1 MASPLSSL
9 PPGFVLET
17 PPDSA
22 RPARPKAPAPP
33 PGFVLEQQPPTFE
46 TVPSVPLRRQQETA
60 PPPGFVLKQEKE
72 PAALGVGDYASEF
85 GGATVRGAAGTTA
98 GMLRGANV
106 LTTDSPDEI
115 RRAED
120 GISRLKTMTA
130 EQATEFMRSLPARL
144 SPAVAFNY
152 QVAIRKLWDG
162 KTDEAK
168 SYLDQARRY
177 TDTRPIEQ
185 QGLSKAAANIEGAAN
200 EAFPQDPRF
209 RGSVTSD
216 LGQGFGSTAAFL
228 PIGLLT
234 GGTGVAVAGAAAG
247 ADQGYQEAIR
257 DLAAQRREDRGEA
270 YNSGLGAEAQVKA
283 LQAGRLSAL
292 PGVSEV
298 VPVETFIQQ
307 APRFIPGLRPIANSP
322 AFKRFAKAFGRI
334 GTQVLAEGGQEAFQ
348 TWAGNVINQITV
360 DPSQA
365 LDENVLYNFAIGGA
379 VGGGMQA
386 AMEGYG
392 ATRGTGE
399 PPPPS
404 APPPP
409 RNRTEPRLFPDDPPG
424 PQAGPATPPPQQA
437 APQADQP
444 APAPSAPSAPPAPPP
459 GFVLEDAPPSGID
472 PGDEGYLLGAGYT
485 PEQIADMN
493 VPERAAAVQ
502 EARQQGATPVTPSAA
517 PPPPGTA
524 PRAPRGTRQAKAT
537 IETAQDLEPVR
548 PVVNPEPSEAQAR
561 AGNYQKAHVRIH
573 GLDVSIENPRG
584 SIRRGR
590 DEDGRDWASP
600 ELPADYGYIKRTTG
614 KDGDHVDVYIGPSP
628 ESDRVFVI
636 DQLNLK
642 TGKFDEHKS
651 VLGASSLGQAVDLYV
666 NSFDNPT
673 LKRIGDV
680 TEMSV
685 DEFRQW
691 VKEGRNT
698 KRPAAKAGIGTV
710 TPNPPEAPSEIA
722 GAPDAMQAAGQ
733 MPVAAPQQEP
743 GSLPNSV
750 SNPADSTFQAPFDQ
764 FSSETEFPVIQA
776 ELPDQPQI
784 PAPQQDAP
792 RYNPTTISGEVD
804 GALKRYLGGTGPLT
818 PEAFAKFAKIDVS
831 EAGKALQYAGLRG
844 GIIIDK
850 NGNWRRPR
858 TFKGPANVLDFI
870 ASIGGIRDVTGELRG
885 MDLPKMTQFGPV
897 VRKKGLHPD
906 RVREQLIEAGY
917 LFEPGRGTDRQQ
929 QTTVADVYDLISQ
942 HMSGLQVVAAED
954 QAEAEAIR
962 VQKLNENMPD
972 DWQPQNQVRA
982 RFGAEVWSDIEEFF
996 ARSGTTEESWGP
1008 DELRNAARLIAGG
1021 MEPDDAFERAAIQY
1035 HATLED
1041 TEGLDPALEAAFQN
1055 GNPNV
1060 MVAFEDVPFPDLET
1074 ATNADQQQGPQ
1085 ETGDGAGPA
1094 GTDRLDGAGQA
1105 VDADTAEEVRSPGA
1119 RGGQE
1124 GGRGQDAGPVS
1135 PAAEPGADGRPQLV
1149 IPGAEQDVRGAMQN
1163 AAKAPLKSNSPQK
1176 GMDIGMF
1183 GSERDQTDIFDKR
1196 PEEVDPAASS
1206 PKPETYGDSNKFVTK
1221 DRAAELREKL
1231 KAKLKNQVS
1240 SGIDPEMLALGA
1252 ELAAY
1257 HIEAGARRFSDF
1269 ARVIAA
1275 DLGATI
1281 KQVRPYLRSWYNGAR
1296 DMMEDAG
1303 LDVAGMDSPD
1313 EVRAALAA
1321 LDGQNDNGSA
1331 IQNNGKPQ
1339 LALQQDEKF
1348 HPLVTA
1354 FVNYFSQPDAAFD
1367 TITEA
1372 RKFAA
1377 ERGFVANPGTAEAK
1391 DLDEKV
1397 ELAIVLT
1404 ARTIIGASKA
1414 RPAKTAYRRLVDL
1427 YNRQP
1432 NLGVRTSES
1441 MADQAYSTPAP
1452 LAFIASRLAG
1462 VPGAKDVL
1470 EPTAGNGMLLIEAS
1484 PSRATVNEIN
1494 DRRAEALKAQGFR
1507 VTQKDA
1513 ATGSLRKS
1521 DYPVDSV
1528 IANPPFGAVKESDG
1542 SSKTFDVD
1550 GWTTTQ
1556 IDHAIAL
1563 NTLKTMK
1570 DDGRAV
1576 LIVGSVKE
1584 GSEKSRSDGYNTKQK
1599 REFYWRLYQGYNVTD
1614 HFTVAG
1620 DLYKRQGAA
1629 WPVDVIVI
1637 DGRSK
1642 SARPLPAVELPKVY
1656 DTWESLEE
1664 KLNEAPAQS
1673 ETATGP
1679 AVAGNEVS
1687 RPSGVGNVSE
1697 AGTELEA
1704 GSRPNQ
1710 RPDGA
1715 GRPASP
1721 QSAVGGQGTVFDGG
1735 VQREPDGVGKQQSP
1749 EPDRGQMAPGKRP
1762 DGDGG
1767 RKAPVSGRERV
1778 AQDAESAQQP
1788 YRPMSG
1794 QTSLDTKIPTN
1805 MAAAVEESLQDLA
1818 DRHGDLDAWLEN
1830 ELGYKKGQIG
1840 KYLAAE
1846 QVDAVALALDNVKK
1860 EAAFIIG
1867 DQTGIGKGRVVAAA
1881 LRYAM
1886 RQGLVPI
1893 FVTEKPNLYGD
1904 IIRDLNDIGVQ
1915 EMLGRDLRPF
1925 LTNSGESIPL
1935 DDEAVAWYDEAQ
1947 RAKVE
1952 GQPSPPKRGKFLRA
1966 SGGDLHKR
1974 QMAALQQE
1982 GTGKDFDIIFTT
1994 YDQMNTVKGQTTD
2007 RRRLVDGL
2015 AGRAFI
2021 VLDES
2026 HNAGGT
2032 EPNERGP
2039 KNAPESRSDFL
2050 KNVTTKAKAVMFSSA
2065 TYAKRP
2071 GVMALYARTD
2081 MGKAVDKPSM
2091 LGDLIAKGGVPM
2103 QQVVASML
2111 AKAGQYIRRER
2122 SFDGVSYDVE
2132 PVTVDLKAYEAVST
2146 SLAAIARFDI
2156 ELKKS
2161 DVWSDVKEGLKGQ
2174 AEAAAMDPGT
2184 GEASVN
2190 STNFT
2195 SLMHNIVN
2203 QMLLA
2208 IKVNAVAD
2216 RAIQALRENEKPV
2229 ITVANTMGAF
2239 LKSYA
2244 EDNDIKAGN
2253 GVTLSFRDVLLRYLE
2268 RTLRLTVK
2276 RPDGTKYHVQI
2287 PLSALPPRMQ
2297 KAYEDARNQVDQIDT
2312 ANLPISPI
2320 DWLRHRLARAGYRV
2334 GEITGRK
2341 EILDYAG
2348 PDNASFA
2355 LRSDS
2360 EVSPAG
2366 RRVTIDKYNRGDLDA
2381 MILNR
2386 AGSTGLSL
2394 HASSKFK
2401 DRRRRRMIIAQA
2413 ELNIDVHMQML
2424 GRVHRT
2430 GQVVPPAFVQ
2440 AYADVPA
2447 EARPAAVLAKKMASL
2462 NANTTASRKSA
2473 FSADD
2478 GVDFLNEYGD
2488 QVAREFLAENPDF
2501 NQLLDV
2507 SLDPEKETARELT
2520 GRLLLLPVAD
2530 QRRVIDEIT
2539 ARYKT
2544 LIANLDAMGENALE
2558 AKTVDLSAKT
2568 VGRQV
2573 LRPSEGESPFTQSVI
2588 LEEVEVR
2595 SDGKALPMPEIVNK
2609 AAEALG
2615 AGKVSTDNPESA
2627 LNEIA
2632 RTADKVRQTFAKKWL
2647 DDFDRMVADELKNTK
2662 SDDVRSERR
2671 EKHTANRQRFNDLLD
2686 VVMPGRRVTVRRA
2699 TEDGEPIIGIV
2710 MNVARRGQT
2719 GATGNPLALGAWTA
2733 EIAIADNAQRMQIPF
2748 SSMIIS
2754 GEAYE
2759 ASRARII
2766 VGAPD
2771 WAMGIKQT
2779 VEAFDRARQ
2788 TGKERRHIVTGN
2800 ILAGFDQT
2808 SGRGQ
2813 IINYTDN
2820 EGNVKPGILMARNFD
2835 PAAFLKERA
2844 VRFKSADQVIAFL
2857 KQLPAAEIMSH
2868 DNVITV
2874 RASGTSYEIEMP
2886 ASRQTGGIYFLNP
2899 EVRRSARDQFT
2910 KIGSR
2915 MRYRTASEREAQT
2928 VLDAMMRVGAVFQTT
2943 ENQTAAE
2950 AIINGGPP
2958 QAPLSSRPPQGTMQ
2972 SAPSSPVLN
2981 SFRFAISD
2989 RQSRELTAEINQIAQ
3004 RILGRRLAAVNVTRS
3019 LPGDEDAYFDPNTG
3033 VIYIA
3038 LQSVLDPRF
3047 NIRHE
3052 AVHALRQAGVMS
3064 QQEWA
3069 VLSRMAKTRWIE
3081 EYGIRERYGDLYR
3094 ERFDIA
3100 PDQLEELMVEEAI
3113 ADAMAQH
3120 AMKPPADDVVSRIF
3134 QRVRQF
3140 LRAVA
3145 NMLAGRGFT
3154 TPEQILSSIET
3165 GGMAQ
3170 RRQGTGQ
3177 GRGFLVPQRQES
3189 RQSPLSSVPP
3199 DDGGAGGRFY
3209 QAQAATTAE
3218 DRAMAEFAGNINL
3231 SKIDAAEDIKDV
3243 LRDAA
3248 EKADGFIAARRG
3260 VVSHE
3265 QTKQLAEQ
3273 LGMSLEQLLK
3283 RKSGQAFN
3291 DHEAYAARAMLE
3303 KSAEIVKKA
3312 AARAKNTTSDVDRA
3326 YFARVLTRHAAIQ
3339 EQVSGIAAE
3348 AGRALNQFKMMVGAD
3363 YLRGVAEMLS
3373 EKTSRGNMG
3382 PEAIRDM
3389 AEMIDSL
3396 DTPGQVGR
3404 MARDM
3409 FKPRFLDMIREYYI
3423 NSLLSGPA
3431 TQTVNFMSNMLVAL
3445 NQIPETFVA
3454 EQIGKLHGGDKVS
3467 RGETMA
3473 RAIGLLEGSREGLQL
3488 AWMALKTGEPQS
3500 PETQFDQ
3507 PMQKAIPG
3515 IAGEVIRL
3523 PSRLMMSSDEFFKA
3537 VNYRAELTAIAVRMA
3552 QAEGLDGDAL
3562 ADRILDLRNNPTP
3575 AMVQRAAA
3583 AGKYQTFQNKLG
3595 TKGQTLMRFRESWQL
3610 WWLLP
3615 FLRTPINI
3623 LKYAAERSPIGP
3635 LLMSEV
3641 RQNLRGEN
3649 GGAARD
3655 TQIARIALGTV
3666 MLAGMGAIVMSGMA
3680 TGGGSDDEREKGVM
3694 RADGWQPYSLNIG
3707 GKYYSYLR
3715 FDPFSLH
3722 LGIVSD
3728 MVELRNKISK
3738 GEYENLGWMLMASII
3753 NNVTDKTWLKSATE
3767 FSRMTMDPKAYMENY
3782 LSHLASGFVP
3792 NFLAQIARAKDPSFR
3807 DARGVL
3813 DKIKE
3818 RIPGLRET
3826 LPQRYDIFG
3835 EPITGEGNVGPDL
3848 FSPVYVSTQKN
3859 NPIARAMVDAKYFP
3873 GKPRRHING
3882 HDLTTEQYAEYTQIS
3897 GKEAVRRLERM
3908 VKSPSWSQRS
3918 QDSKERVLKRG
3929 YDQAR
3934 EIARKTLMR
3943 KHPELRAKAEQT
3955 AGQ

>member
-60 PPPGFVLKQEKE
+60 PPPGFVLKQAKE
-72 PAALGVGDYASEF
+72 PAPQDNSSWLTDLQIGWENLKGSFATSDFLQSQEDLASAAKPF
-85 GGATVRGAAGTTA
+85 PAARGAPRPPTPLEVAQ
-98 GMLRGANV
+98 
-106 LTTDSPDEI
+106 
-115 RRAED
+115 
-120 GISRLKTMTA
+120 RLA
-130 EQATEFMRSLPARL
+130 AAR
-144 SPAVAFNY
+144 
-152 QVAIRKLWDG
+152 K
-162 KTDEAK
+162 KEAK
-168 SYLDQARRY
+168 SLGAMAETQSALKNLPQSPAAQAFSNAETFGDAWNAMLADPWAVSRSTVLQSAPASIPSVVGGIAGSFLGPAGSAMGAGYGSYLTEIGGAIQEGLQQKGANLSDPESIASTWARHKDEIAQY
-177 TDTRPIEQ
+177 AQTRAGIIGAADAATA
-185 QGLSKAAANIEGAAN
+185 GLSSK
-200 EAFPQDPRF
+200 
-209 RGSVTSD
+209 
-216 LGQGFGSTAAFL
+216 
-228 PIGLLT
+228 IGLTAPAKQWIKGELRR
-234 GGTGVAVAGAAAG
+234 GILGTGVEAAGGMAGEAGA
-247 ADQGYQEAIR
+247 Q
-257 DLAAQRREDRGEA
+257 LATTGE
-270 YNSGLGAEAQVKA
+270 LK
-283 LQAGRLSAL
+283 
-292 PGVSEV
+292 PG
-298 VPVETFIQQ
+298 
-307 APRFIPGLRPIANSP
+307 
-322 AFKRFAKAFGRI
+322 
-334 GTQVLAEGGQEAFQ
+334 QVLAEGLGEVVPGAIQVAGQTAVGRM
-348 TWAGNVINQITV
+348 AGNQV
-360 DPSQA
+360 DGQ
-365 LDENVLYNFAIGGA
+365 
-379 VGGGMQA
+379 
-386 AMEGYG
+386 
-392 ATRGTGE
+392 

-409 RNRTEPRLFPDDPPG
+409 RSRTEPRLFPDQPPG
-424 PQAGPATPPPQQA
+424 SQAGPATPPPQQA

-493 VPERAAAVQ
+493 VPERAAAAQ
-502 EARQQGATPVTPSAA
+502 EARQQGVTPVTPSAA

-537 IETAQDLEPVR
+537 IETAQDLDPVR

-636 DQLNLK
+636 DQLDLK

-710 TPNPPEAPSEIA
+710 TPNPPEAPSEIT
-722 GAPDAMQAAGQ
+722 GTPDAMQAAGQ
-733 MPVAAPQQEP
+733 MPVAAPQQDA

-750 SNPADSTFQAPFDQ
+750 SNPANSTFQAPVDQ
-764 FSSETEFPVIQA
+764 ILPKTEFPVIQA

-792 RYNPTTISGEVD
+792 QYNPTTISGEVD
-804 GALKRYLGGTGPLT
+804 DALKRYLGGTGPLT
-818 PEAFAKFAKIDVS
+818 PEAFAKFAKIDAS

-850 NGNWRRPR
+850 NGNWRRRR

-954 QAEAEAIR
+954 QAEADAIR

-982 RFGAEVWSDIEEFF
+982 RFGAEVWSDIEGFF

-1008 DELRNAARLIAGG
+1008 DELLNAARLIAGG

-1035 HATLED
+1035 HATLDD
-1041 TEGLDPALEAAFQN
+1041 TEGLDPAFEAAFQSN
-1055 GNPNV
+1055 NPNV

-1094 GTDRLDGAGQA
+1094 GADRLDGAGQA
-1105 VDADTAEEVRSPGA
+1105 VDADTAEEVRGPGA

-1135 PAAEPGADGRPQLV
+1135 PAAEPGAEGKPQLV
-1149 IPGAEQDVRGAMQN
+1149 IPGAERDVRGAMQN
-1163 AAKAPLKSNSPQK
+1163 AAKAPLKSKSPQK

-1196 PEEVDPAASS
+1196 PEEVDPQPPTQTAAST
-1206 PKPETYGDSNKFVTK
+1206 KQQEAPENK
-1221 DRAAELREKL
+1221 DGAAE
-1231 KAKLKNQVS
+1231 
-1240 SGIDPEMLALGA
+1240 
-1252 ELAAY
+1252 
-1257 HIEAGARRFSDF
+1257 
-1269 ARVIAA
+1269 
-1275 DLGATI
+1275 AT
-1281 KQVRPYLRSWYNGAR
+1281 
-1296 DMMEDAG
+1296 
-1303 LDVAGMDSPD
+1303 
-1313 EVRAALAA
+1313 
-1321 LDGQNDNGSA
+1321 
-1331 IQNNGKPQ
+1331 
-1339 LALQQDEKF
+1339 
-1348 HPLVTA
+1348 
-1354 FVNYFSQPDAAFD
+1354 
-1367 TITEA
+1367 
-1372 RKFAA
+1372 
-1377 ERGFVANPGTAEAK
+1377 
-1391 DLDEKV
+1391 
-1397 ELAIVLT
+1397 
-1404 ARTIIGASKA
+1404 
-1414 RPAKTAYRRLVDL
+1414 
-1427 YNRQP
+1427 
-1432 NLGVRTSES
+1432 
-1441 MADQAYSTPAP
+1441 
-1452 LAFIASRLAG
+1452 
-1462 VPGAKDVL
+1462 
-1470 EPTAGNGMLLIEAS
+1470 
-1484 PSRATVNEIN
+1484 
-1494 DRRAEALKAQGFR
+1494 
-1507 VTQKDA
+1507 
-1513 ATGSLRKS
+1513 
-1521 DYPVDSV
+1521 
-1528 IANPPFGAVKESDG
+1528 
-1542 SSKTFDVD
+1542 
-1550 GWTTTQ
+1550 
-1556 IDHAIAL
+1556 
-1563 NTLKTMK
+1563 
-1570 DDGRAV
+1570 
-1576 LIVGSVKE
+1576 
-1584 GSEKSRSDGYNTKQK
+1584 
-1599 REFYWRLYQGYNVTD
+1599 
-1614 HFTVAG
+1614 
-1620 DLYKRQGAA
+1620 
-1629 WPVDVIVI
+1629 
-1637 DGRSK
+1637 
-1642 SARPLPAVELPKVY
+1642 
-1656 DTWESLEE
+1656 
-1664 KLNEAPAQS
+1664 PAQS
-1673 ETATGP
+1673 LKSKSKKKESVKIDDFGEKILGARKDAVRSIVESLTA
-1679 AVAGNEVS
+1679 
-1687 RPSGVGNVSE
+1687 
-1697 AGTELEA
+1697 EL
-1704 GSRPNQ
+1704 
-1710 RPDGA
+1710 
-1715 GRPASP
+1715 
-1721 QSAVGGQGTVFDGG
+1721 
-1735 VQREPDGVGKQQSP
+1735 
-1749 EPDRGQMAPGKRP
+1749 
-1762 DGDGG
+1762 
-1767 RKAPVSGRERV
+1767 
-1778 AQDAESAQQP
+1778 DAESATVRQAFPQP
-1788 YRPMSG
+1788 NY
-1794 QTSLDTKIPTN
+1794 
-1805 MAAAVEESLQDLA
+1805 EE
-1818 DRHGDLDAWLEN
+1818 
-1830 ELGYKKGQIG
+1830 
-1840 KYLAAE
+1840 
-1846 QVDAVALALDNVKK
+1846 
-1860 EAAFIIG
+1860 
-1867 DQTGIGKGRVVAAA
+1867 
-1881 LRYAM
+1881 
-1886 RQGLVPI
+1886 
-1893 FVTEKPNLYGD
+1893 
-1904 IIRDLNDIGVQ
+1904 
-1915 EMLGRDLRPF
+1915 
-1925 LTNSGESIPL
+1925 
-1935 DDEAVAWYDEAQ
+1935 
-1947 RAKVE
+1947 
-1952 GQPSPPKRGKFLRA
+1952 
-1966 SGGDLHKR
+1966 
-1974 QMAALQQE
+1974 
-1982 GTGKDFDIIFTT
+1982 
-1994 YDQMNTVKGQTTD
+1994 
-2007 RRRLVDGL
+2007 
-2015 AGRAFI
+2015 
-2021 VLDES
+2021 
-2026 HNAGGT
+2026 
-2032 EPNERGP
+2032 
-2039 KNAPESRSDFL
+2039 
-2050 KNVTTKAKAVMFSSA
+2050 
-2065 TYAKRP
+2065 
-2071 GVMALYARTD
+2071 
-2081 MGKAVDKPSM
+2081 
-2091 LGDLIAKGGVPM
+2091 
-2103 QQVVASML
+2103 L
-2111 AKAGQYIRRER
+2111 AKAGVDKKAMALVALMR
-2122 SFDGVSYDVE
+2122 DVI
-2132 PVTVDLKAYEAVST
+2132 PSKPHKKWKLKNWLAQLNTLRGFSGELLNGDITTDEVMKRLAESSAPLR
-2146 SLAAIARFDI
+2146 SLADT
-2156 ELKKS
+2156 
-2161 DVWSDVKEGLKGQ
+2161 VGV
-2174 AEAAAMDPGT
+2174 
-2184 GEASVN
+2184 
-2190 STNFT
+2190 
-2195 SLMHNIVN
+2195 
-2203 QMLLA
+2203 
-2208 IKVNAVAD
+2208 VA
-2216 RAIQALRENEKPV
+2216 
-2229 ITVANTMGAF
+2229 
-2239 LKSYA
+2239 
-2244 EDNDIKAGN
+2244 
-2253 GVTLSFRDVLLRYLE
+2253 
-2268 RTLRLTVK
+2268 
-2276 RPDGTKYHVQI
+2276 
-2287 PLSALPPRMQ
+2287 ALPPNLIPFGARFRIHEGTFFVWKGVKRTPPLRTYYLKDEEGRQ
-2297 KAYEDARNQVDQIDT
+2297 TDVDSQNLEDIQQI
-2312 ANLPISPI
+2312 A
-2320 DWLRHRLARAGYRV
+2320 AGYIQV
-2334 GEITGRK
+2334 K
-2341 EILDYAG
+2341 
-2348 PDNASFA
+2348 ASK
-2355 LRSDS
+2355 S
-2360 EVSPAG
+2360 EDKKAG
-2366 RRVTIDKYNRGDLDA
+2366 RRTPINLYRDRKNNSIYLGFEGLSRQVIRLKSDFQSIQDARQYLADHADDLQRQIDDMREGGAVRRAANMPRKGENRRQGDVTPERFSDTFGFRGVQFGNYVEDDRRQSDLNETYDALMDMADILGIPPLSLSLNGELGLAFGARGHGGKYAAHYEPLQVVINLTKNRGAGSLAHEWLHAVDHYFNRQSGAGKNRGFISESRNQGDLREPVWIA
-2381 MILNR
+2381 WKAVEKAVEKGPFHNR
-2386 AGSTGLSL
+2386 AVEMDKAKSKPYWSTTIEK
-2394 HASSKFK
+2394 AA
-2401 DRRRRRMIIAQA
+2401 R
-2413 ELNIDVHMQML
+2413 
-2424 GRVHRT
+2424 
-2430 GQVVPPAFVQ
+2430 AFER
-2440 AYADVPA
+2440 YI
-2447 EARPAAVLAKKMASL
+2447 
-2462 NANTTASRKSA
+2462 
-2473 FSADD
+2473 
-2478 GVDFLNEYGD
+2478 
-2488 QVAREFLAENPDF
+2488 VARLEDKGANNDYL
-2501 NQLLDV
+2501 
-2507 SLDPEKETARELT
+2507 
-2520 GRLLLLPVAD
+2520 
-2530 QRRVIDEIT
+2530 
-2539 ARYKT
+2539 
-2544 LIANLDAMGENALE
+2544 ANLDL
-2558 AKTVDLSAKT
+2558 D
-2568 VGRQV
+2568 
-2573 LRPSEGESPFTQSVI
+2573 SPAYPT
-2588 LEEVEVR
+2588 
-2595 SDGKALPMPEIVNK
+2595 
-2609 AAEALG
+2609 
-2615 AGKVSTDNPESA
+2615 
-2627 LNEIA
+2627 
-2632 RTADKVRQTFAKKWL
+2632 
-2647 DDFDRMVADELKNTK
+2647 ADEL
-2662 SDDVRSERR
+2662 E
-2671 EKHTANRQRFNDLLD
+2671 
-2686 VVMPGRRVTVRRA
+2686 G
-2699 TEDGEPIIGIV
+2699 GGI
-2710 MNVARRGQT
+2710 R
-2719 GATGNPLALGAWTA
+2719 
-2733 EIAIADNAQRMQIPF
+2733 
-2748 SSMIIS
+2748 
-2754 GEAYE
+2754 
-2759 ASRARII
+2759 
-2766 VGAPD
+2766 
-2771 WAMGIKQT
+2771 K
-2779 VEAFDRARQ
+2779 AFDDLFSAIEIRWSPDRKQ
-2788 TGKERRHIVTGN
+2788 
-2800 ILAGFDQT
+2800 
-2808 SGRGQ
+2808 
-2813 IINYTDN
+2813 
-2820 EGNVKPGILMARNFD
+2820 
-2835 PAAFLKERA
+2835 AA
-2844 VRFKSADQVIAFL
+2844 
-2857 KQLPAAEIMSH
+2857 
-2868 DNVITV
+2868 
-2874 RASGTSYEIEMP
+2874 
-2886 ASRQTGGIYFLNP
+2886 
-2899 EVRRSARDQFT
+2899 
-2910 KIGSR
+2910 
-2915 MRYRTASEREAQT
+2915 
-2928 VLDAMMRVGAVFQTT
+2928 
-2943 ENQTAAE
+2943 
-2950 AIINGGPP
+2950 
-2958 QAPLSSRPPQGTMQ
+2958 LSSRPPQGTMQ

-2989 RQSRELTAEINQIAQ
+2989 RQSRELTDEINQIAQ

-3248 EKADGFIAARRG
+3248 EKANGFIAARRG
-3260 VVSHE
+3260 VVSHD
-3265 QTKQLAEQ
+3265 QTKELAEQ
-3273 LGMSLEQLLK
+3273 LGMSLKQLLK

-3291 DHEAYAARAMLE
+3291 AHEAYAARVMLV

-3326 YFARVLTRHAAIQ
+3326 YFIRVLTRHAAIQ
-3339 EQVSGIAAE
+3339 EQVAGMTAE
-3348 AGRALNQFKMMVGAD
+3348 AGRALNQFKMMAGAD
-3363 YLRGVAEMLS
+3363 YLRGVGEMLS

-3382 PEAIRDM
+3382 PEAVRDM

-3404 MARDM
+3404 MTRDM
-3409 FKPRFLDMIREYYI
+3409 FKPRFLDMVREYYI

-3537 VNYRAELTAIAVRMA
+3537 VNYRAELTAIAVRTA

-3934 EIARKTLMR
+3934 EIARKMLMQ
-3943 KHPELRAKAEQT
+3943 KYPELRARAEQT